1 MLSTGLNK
9 TTVSLKQSTNSK
21 TSSLNVKFLKYGL
34 FLRKKNLFDHVFL
47 LIWLHKSH
55 FFQIFSVISVVPI
68 GYDEFLD
75 LNGQNSHFE
84 RINSFSDPFYIMV
97 NDWLAMAEPSR
108 VIFWNF
114 FRVIPGQNESF
125 FLNWKIFNF
134 FSNIT
139 VVHFV
144 KMTYSSN
151 YR

>member
-1 MLSTGLNK
+1 MLLTVLNK
-9 TTVSLKQSTNSK
+9 TAVSLKQSSNSK
-21 TSSLNVKFLKYGL
+21 TSSLYNKFSKKRPIFAQKKSLRSCFFFFDYKKAIL
-34 FLRKKNLFDHVFL
+34 FK
-47 LIWLHKSH
+47 
-55 FFQIFSVISVVPI
+55 FSVIIVVPV
-68 GYDEFLD
+68 GYDEFMH
-75 LNGQNSHFE
+75 LNGQNSRFE
-84 RINSFSDPFYIMV
+84 KNYSFSDPFYIMV

-125 FLNWKIFNF
+125 FLNWKIFSF

-144 KMTYSSN
+144 KMTYSGN

>member
-1 MLSTGLNK
+1 MLLAVLNK
-9 TTVSLKQSTNSK
+9 ATVSLKQSSNSK
-21 TSSLNVKFLKYGL
+21 TSSLYNKFSKKRW
-34 FLRKKNLFDHVFL
+34 FLHKKNRFDHVFL
-47 LIWLHKSH
+47 LVWLQKSH
-55 FFQIFSVISVVPI
+55 FIQIFSVISVIPI
-68 GYDEFLD
+68 GFDEFMH
-75 LNGQNSHFE
+75 LNAQNSHFE
-84 RINSFSDPFYIMV
+84 KNYSFSDPFYIMV

-144 KMTYSSN
+144 KMTYSGN
-151 YR
+151 YC

>member
-1 MLSTGLNK
+1 MLLTVLNK
-9 TTVSLKQSTNSK
+9 TAVSLKQSSNSK
-21 TSSLNVKFLKYGL
+21 TSSLYNNISKKRPIFAQKKSLRSCL
-34 FLRKKNLFDHVFL
+34 FVNLTTKKPFYSN
-47 LIWLHKSH
+47 
-55 FFQIFSVISVVPI
+55 FSVIIVVPV
-68 GYDEFLD
+68 GYDEFMH

-84 RINSFSDPFYIMV
+84 KNYSFSDPFYIMV

-108 VIFWNF
+108 VIVWNF

-144 KMTYSSN
+144 KMTYSGN
-151 YR
+151 YC